1 MGTAYAQQIKQKGRC
16 APRFAVGLVPFDTP
30 AVRCLTRL
38 HASDGAAT
46 TTAVAWTAALV
57 IAGAMV
63 IAVFVGEDRGWG
75 AGMTFAVVGIVAV
88 PVAAAFVVWER
99 VRGNRR
105 AQGFTAAATKMGARI
120 APDEAPRLLAMPF
133 RLFRIG
139 RGREVQNVAM
149 RQSGEHE
156 VWIID
161 LLYWRETYN
170 PKTLSTNRVDYEHT
184 CAIVE
189 LPRPLPSLIVG
200 REGFWSRI
208 ARAIGIDDVEI
219 GDETFDRFFKVKSQD
234 PPAARALL
242 QQDLRFWL
250 LSLDPRWSFETAGNY
265 VLAFAGRLPLY
276 QLSFAEQAVIG
287 FVNRLPDD
295 VAAP

>member
-1 MGTAYAQQIKQKGRC
+1 
-16 APRFAVGLVPFDTP
+16 
-30 AVRCLTRL
+30 
-38 HASDGAAT
+38 
-46 TTAVAWTAALV
+46 
-57 IAGAMV
+57 MV

-88 PVAAAFVVWER
+88 PVVAAFVVWER
-99 VRGNRR
+99 VRGKRR
-105 AQGFTAAATKMGARI
+105 AQGFAAAARKMGARI
-120 APDEAPRLLAMPF
+120 APDDAPRLSNIPF

-139 RGREVQNVAM
+139 RGREVQNVAV
-149 RQSGEHE
+149 RRSGGYQ

-161 LLYWRETYN
+161 FLYWRETYN
-170 PKTLSTNRVDYEHT
+170 PQTSSTNRVDYEHT

-189 LPRPLPSLIVG
+189 LPRSLPSVIIG

-219 GDETFDRFFKVKSQD
+219 GDETFDRVFKVKSQN

-242 QQDLRFWL
+242 HQDLRSWL
-250 LSLDPRWSFETAGNY
+250 LSLDPGWSFETAGNH
-265 VLAFAGRLPLY
+265 VLAFAERLPLS

-287 FVNRLPDD
+287 FSNIINYEVT
-295 VAAP
+295 AP